1 MEQELDTGLDIKGIE
16 GESETRPGWFT
27 LPVEELPR
35 PTYWPVT
42 MALGIVFLLGGII
55 ISFAVSVIGLALF
68 GIGLGGWLRE
78 LHHERQDK

>member
-1 MEQELDTGLDIKGIE
+1 MEQKFDSTFDVKGAE
-16 GESETRPGWFT
+16 AEDEMPPGWFT

-55 ISFAVSVIGLALF
+55 ISFAVSVVGLALV
-68 GIGLGGWLRE
+68 GTGLAGWLRE
-78 LHHERQDK
+78 LHYERHDA